1 MGIIRKIGTVLKNKQ
16 VKFAAHFMNG
26 KDFIKV
32 ISSFLLIILFIL
44 KIVVLAGCANIVP
57 PMGGPRDSLPP
68 VLVKVTPPDSTRG
81 FDTKTITFTFDEFID
96 QPQDLFRNLIISP
109 TPSIFPNVEHKLR
122 TLTVK
127 IKDTLEPNTTY
138 YYNFGDAIKDINEGN
153 ILHNFSYI
161 FTTGNTLDTLQL
173 GGKVILAET
182 GGIDSTLTVMLHRS
196 AEDSAV
202 LKDRPRYIT
211 KVDGRGNFL
220 FRYLPPGTYY
230 IYALKDES
238 GTRRYSDKSL
248 FAFADSAVEIRSGAS
263 PVTLYAFVEN
273 LATPAGPTI
282 NFTGTRGTGARA
294 DERRLRFTSNLS
306 GNTQDLLNDLVL
318 TFESPLRNIDTTKLQ
333 LSTDSSFIPAPAS
346 WQIDSLQKKLTLK
359 TTWKENTLY
368 NLILD
373 KDFAEDS
380 TGRKLFKTD
389 TLHFT
394 TKKQVDYGSLKV
406 SFINIDLS
414 QNPVLQ
420 LSQNGQVLKTF
431 PLASNEIYQALFP
444 PGDYDLSILFDKNKN
459 GKWDPGQ
466 FFGARRQPEFVR
478 PLNKKITIRPN
489 WDNEFEI
496 RL

>member
-1 MGIIRKIGTVLKNKQ
+1 
-16 VKFAAHFMNG
+16 MNG
-26 KDFIKV
+26 RDFIKTFFP
-32 ISSFLLIILFIL
+32 ILLIILSISKL
-44 KIVVLAGCANIVP
+44 LVLAGCANIVP

-68 VLVKVTPPDSTRG
+68 LLVKVTPPDSSKG

-96 QPQDLFRNLIISP
+96 QPQDISRNLIISP
-109 TPSIFPNVEHKLR
+109 TPSISPAIEAKLR
-122 TLTVK
+122 TLTIK

-153 ILHNFSYI
+153 VLRNFSYI
-161 FTTGNTLDTLQL
+161 FTTGSTLDTLQL
-173 GGKVILAET
+173 GGKVVLAET
-182 GGIDSTLTVMLHRS
+182 GGIDSTLIVMLHRS
-196 AEDSAV
+196 ADDSAV

-211 KVDGRGNFL
+211 KVDGQGNFL
-220 FRYLPPGTYY
+220 FRYLPTGTYY

-248 FAFADSAVEIRSGAS
+248 FAFADSTVEVKPGAS
-263 PVTLYAFVEN
+263 PVTLYAFIETQASP
-273 LATPAGPTI
+273 ATATI
-282 NFTGTRGTGARA
+282 NFAGNRGTGTRP
-294 DERRLRFTSNLS
+294 DDRRLRFTSNLS
-306 GNTQDLLNDLVL
+306 GNSQDLLNEL
-318 TFESPLRNIDTTKLQ
+318 TLNFEAPLRSFDTTKLQ
-333 LSTDSSFIPAPAS
+333 LSTDSAFIPAPAS

-359 TTWKENTLY
+359 TSWKENTLY

-373 KDFAEDS
+373 KDFAED
-380 TGRKLFKTD
+380 TAGRKLFKTD

-394 TKKQVDYGSLKV
+394 TKKQADYGSLKV

-420 LSQNGQVLKTF
+420 LSQGGQVVKTF
-431 PLASNEIYQALFP
+431 PVSANEIYQALFP
-444 PGDYDLSILFDKNKN
+444 PGEYDLSILFDKNKN

-466 FFGARRQPEFVR
+466 FFGARRQPELVR
-478 PLNKKITIRPN
+478 PLNKKITIRAN

>member
-1 MGIIRKIGTVLKNKQ
+1 MYGR
-16 VKFAAHFMNG
+16 
-26 KDFIKV
+26 DFIKTGFP
-32 ISSFLLIILFIL
+32 ILLIILSISKIL
-44 KIVVLAGCANIVP
+44 VLAGCANIVP

-68 VLVKVTPPDSTRG
+68 LLVKVTPPDSSKGFNTR
-81 FDTKTITFTFDEFID
+81 TITFTFDEFID
-96 QPQDLFRNLIISP
+96 QPQDIFRNLIVSP
-109 TPSIFPNVEHKLR
+109 TPAISPVIESKLR

-127 IKDTLEPNTTY
+127 IKDTLESNTTY

-153 ILHNFSYI
+153 VLRNFSYI

-173 GGKVILAET
+173 GGKVVLAET
-182 GGIDSTLTVMLHRS
+182 GGIDSTLIVMLHRS

-211 KVDGRGNFL
+211 KLDGQGNFL
-220 FRYLPPGTYY
+220 FRYLPAGIYY

-238 GTRRYSDKSL
+238 GTRRYSDKTL
-248 FAFADSAVEIRSGAS
+248 FAFADSSVEVKPGAT
-263 PVTLYAFVEN
+263 PVTLYAFIEN
-273 LATPAGPTI
+273 QSPPGVATI
-282 NFTGTRGTGARA
+282 NFAGTRGTGTRP
-294 DERRLRFTSNLS
+294 DDRRLKFTTNLS
-306 GNTQDLLNDLVL
+306 GNTQDLLNELSLNFDV
-318 TFESPLRNIDTTKLQ
+318 PLRNVDTTRLQ
-333 LSTDSSFIPAPAS
+333 LSTDSAFIPATAS

-373 KDFAEDS
+373 KDFAED
-380 TGRKLFKTD
+380 TAGRKLFKTD

-394 TKKQVDYGSLKV
+394 TRKQADYGSLKI
-406 SFINIDLS
+406 SFPNIDLS

-420 LSQNGQVLKTF
+420 LSQGGQVVKTF
-431 PLASNEIYQALFP
+431 PLGTTEIYQALFP
-444 PGDYDLSILFDKNKN
+444 PGEYELSILFDKNKN

-466 FFGARRQPEFVR
+466 FFESRRQPELVR
-478 PLNKKITIRPN
+478 PLNKRITIRAN